1 MSNKTSENIL
11 LIIEGHSPTPR
22 LKIHQAE
29 APQILSEEVLNIHR
43 YNSLLWAEEDLARR
57 TQATDSEIAK
67 NKRAIDKLNQ
77 KRNDSIQRFD
87 ANFLQIFAAQI
98 NPESEQHSE
107 TLGSMIDRT
116 SILTLKINAMRIES
130 NRKEAGNEHMK
141 NCSEK
146 LGVLIAQRNDLLQC
160 ADKLINDMFAQEKHY
175 KIYFQFKMYNDPSL
189 NPALYNESSN
199 K

>member
-1 MSNKTSENIL
+1 MSNKPSEDIL
-11 LIIEGHSPTPR
+11 LIIEGHNPTPR
-22 LKIHQAE
+22 LKIDQAE
-29 APQILSEEVLNIHR
+29 APQILSEEISHIHR
-43 YNSLLWAEEDLARR
+43 YNSQLWAEEDLARR

-87 ANFLQIFAAQI
+87 ANFLQIFADRI
-98 NPESEQHSE
+98 NPKSEQHSE

-175 KIYFQFKMYNDPSL
+175 KIYFQFKMYNDPNL
-189 NPALYNESSN
+189 NPALYNEKN
-199 K
+199 R